1 MTVVSFLCIRVTKA
15 TEEDQAKLEHL
26 LGYFN
31 NTLKK
36 RLNIAGDL
44 LMLVVAY
51 IDAAFALHF
60 DSKSH
65 TGVMILVGGT
75 VVYVSSRK
83 QKCIAKS
90 PTEAELVGFTD
101 NLGLVELFHEF
112 VSFLLGRKVPVPLV
126 FQDCTAVISLVTI
139 GGGITRTK
147 HMRARKNLGK
157 EAVDAKRLFVRY
169 INTKEMMADRLSKTL
184 EGEAFQK
191 FASCVLG
198 EMKLTVKTTGGC

>member
-1 MTVVSFLCIRVTKA
+1 M
-15 TEEDQAKLEHL
+15 
-26 LGYFN
+26 

-36 RLNIAGDL
+36 RLNIAGDV
-44 LMLVVAY
+44 LMQVIAFM
-51 IDAAFALHF
+51 DAAFALHF
-60 DSKSH
+60 DSKLHS
-65 TGVMILVGGT
+65 GVMVLVGGT
-75 VVYVSSRK
+75 VIYVSSRK

-112 VSFLLGRKVPVPLV
+112 VSFLLGRETPVPIV

-157 EAVDAKRLFVRY
+157 EMVDAKRILVRY
-169 INTKEMMADRLSKTL
+169 INTKEMMADGLSKIL
-184 EGEAFQK
+184 EGEPFQM

-198 EMKLTVKTTGGC
+198 EMKLTVKTTGGR